1 MIAYKHRHH
10 VGGAV
15 PSRFAFH
22 VVMDSATVNL
32 QSVEQYALHLA
43 LLVVTIDYREVR
55 VTAVISY
62 VAEGDVLHTFTR
74 GGAVFLVVA
83 HLHLQDASLVDILY
97 SYIVEHHILDVVIVA
112 AVYRQTTLIVNLR
125 LTLTKDVDI
134 LVSQSYD
141 TVAYRRVAMYA
152 DEDRMGNVC
161 PQGGVP
167 HPYVSCRTVESLSGG
182 VGSGAVV

>member
-1 MIAYKHRHH
+1 MIAYEHRHH
-10 VGGAV
+10 VGSAV
-15 PSRFAFH
+15 PARFAFH

-43 LLVVTIDYREVR
+43 LLVVAVDYGEVR
-55 VTAVISY
+55 VAAVISD

-83 HLHLQDASLVDILY
+83 HLHLQDASLVNVLY
-97 SYIVEHHILDVVIVA
+97 SYIVEHHIFDVVVVA
-112 AVYRQTTLIVNLR
+112 AVYRHTTLIVNLR

-141 TVAYRRVAMYA
+141 AVANRRVAVYA
-152 DEDRMGNVC
+152 DEDRMSNVS

-182 VGSGAVV
+182 IGGGAVV